1 MRLIKE
7 SSIAIIVDIQERL
20 FPVIHEKELLERNV
34 SILIQGLKL
43 LEVPIIVTEQYVKG
57 LGKTIPSI
65 DTLVENDPHIEKMAF
80 SCCDE
85 PRFDEAL
92 ALSQKR
98 HVILAGMESHI
109 CLLQTAIDLKAAG
122 FNPVVVEDCV
132 SSRTAE
138 NKRIAM
144 DRLRHEG
151 VIVTSYES
159 LLFELCRVAGG
170 DAFKGIS
177 KLVK

>member
-1 MRLIKE
+1 MRLIKD
-7 SSIAIIVDIQERL
+7 SSIAVVVDIQERL

-34 SILIQGLKL
+34 SILVQGLKL
-43 LEVPIIVTEQYVKG
+43 LGVPVMVTEQYKKG
-57 LGKTIPSI
+57 LGDTIPSI
-65 DTLVENDPHIEKMAF
+65 ETLVANDPHVEKLAF

-85 PRFDEAL
+85 PKFAEAL
-92 ALSQKR
+92 ELSKRR
-98 HVILAGMESHI
+98 HVILAGIESHI
-109 CLLQTAIDLKAAG
+109 CLMQTAIDLKANG
-122 FNPVVVEDCV
+122 YVPVVVEDAV
-132 SSRTAE
+132 SSRTAL

-151 VIVTSYES
+151 VLVTSVES